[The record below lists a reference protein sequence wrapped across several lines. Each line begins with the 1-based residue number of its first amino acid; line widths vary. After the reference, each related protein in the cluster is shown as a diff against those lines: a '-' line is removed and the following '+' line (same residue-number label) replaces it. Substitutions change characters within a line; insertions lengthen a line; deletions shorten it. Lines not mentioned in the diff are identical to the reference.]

1 MKAVFMGTPEF
12 ALPCLDALLA
22 AGHTAS
28 GVFTQP
34 DKPKGRGYALTP
46 PPVKIRAEELGLP
59 VYQPAGVRDGSALE
73 ILRSLSPDIIVVVA
87 YGKILP
93 EEILRLPRYGC
104 LNVHASLLPRHRG
117 ASPIQWAIVSG
128 DRESGVTTMRM
139 DIGMDTGD
147 IYETAALPIGE
158 EETAEQLHDR
168 LSALGAKLL
177 VSTLS
182 GLEAGNLSPHPQP
195 EEGVT
200 YAPIIKKEMGLLD
213 FTKPAA
219 ELYNLVRGFY
229 PWPGTYTFLEGKRLR
244 VLSARVAAEAG
255 EAGRLTLSD
264 GRMLVGCKEGSL
276 ELLEIQPEG
285 KKRMPAAA
293 FLQGC
298 HLANGTK
305 LG

>member
-12 ALPCLDALLA
+12 ALPCLDALLD
-22 AGHTAS
+22 AGHTVC

-59 VYQPAGVRDGSALE
+59 VYQPAGVRDGAALE

-182 GLEAGNLSPHPQP
+182 GLEAGTLSPHPQP

-244 VLSARVAAEAG
+244 VLSARAVAEAG
-255 EAGRLTLSD
+255 EVGRLTLSD